1 MPALRGPSR
10 LPCRNMTPGGKAANG
25 IRRGRGES
33 HASQEMIDS
42 LVAMRLLADG
52 ELRVFIGAGTPR
64 TVGLRNATSAES
76 FR

>member
-1 MPALRGPSR
+1 
-10 LPCRNMTPGGKAANG
+10 
-25 IRRGRGES
+25 
-33 HASQEMIDS
+33 MIDS